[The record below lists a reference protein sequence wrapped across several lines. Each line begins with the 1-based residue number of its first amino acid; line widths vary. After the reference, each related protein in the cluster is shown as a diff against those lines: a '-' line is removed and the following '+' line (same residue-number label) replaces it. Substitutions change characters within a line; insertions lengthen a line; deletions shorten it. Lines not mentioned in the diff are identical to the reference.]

1 MEQRP
6 SWQADS
12 RSSGQNVAHPL
23 CNLSVRDCVEQDISE
38 LLFLLN
44 KLKKIISFQ

>member
-12 RSSGQNVAHPL
+12 RSFGQNVAHPL
-23 CNLSVRDCVEQDISE
+23 CNLNVHDCVEQDFSE
-38 LLFLLN
+38 LFFILI